1 MPLIKSNQ
9 ATQATSGAVV
19 VDFEDLGRQ
28 ATRILDDARA
38 KASKIIAK
46 ASQEALEIKANAV
59 VEGMAQGQ
67 DEGFKKG
74 LSDGHAK
81 GEAEAQASHG
91 EAIVQL
97 VGQWQTQ
104 INSFVDSR
112 ARLLESCRT
121 QAIQLSLAI
130 ARRVI
135 YRVVHEDP
143 DIIADQLSDALAMV
157 AQTSEVEVVIHPNQD
172 ALVRDVLPDIC
183 ATLQQVD
190 AVTLTLDATIT
201 PGGCL
206 VRTRGGAIDATIE
219 TQIDRIIDELIPSTH
234 DGTGP

>member
-9 ATQATSGAVV
+9 AAEATSGAVV

-38 KASKIIAK
+38 KASEIIAK
-46 ASQEALEIKANAV
+46 ASQEALEIKAKAA

-67 DEGFKKG
+67 TEGFKTG

-81 GEAEAQASHG
+81 GEAEAQASHS

-97 VGQWQTQ
+97 VAQWQTQ

-112 ARLLESCRT
+112 AQLLESCRT

-130 ARRVI
+130 ARRVV

-143 DIIADQLSDALAMV
+143 GVVADQLSDALAMV
-157 AQTSEVEVVIHPNQD
+157 SQTSEVEVVIHPDQD

-190 AVTLTLDATIT
+190 SVALTLDAAIT

-219 TQIDRIIDELIPSTH
+219 TQIDRIIDELIPSVH
-234 DGTGP
+234 DGTGL